1 MANTFYLQVLA
12 SDHVFYKGRVET
24 LVIPAPDGEELR
36 VENGPPGIEAGTG
49 GEETARAG
57 EEKPAPK

>member
-24 LVIPAPDGEELR
+24 LVIPAPDGEEALGR
-36 VENGPPGIEAGTG
+36 EAGGDRPETG
-49 GEETARAG
+49 RGGQRAG
-57 EEKPAPK
+57 